1 MGKDIHILIVDDHTI
16 FRKSL
21 VRLLSIFIQNL
32 HFYEAANGLEALE
45 VLKHHRIDLA
55 LVDIQMPKMNGI
67 DFLRHAKESFPTTRA
82 IILTQFD
89 EPSLIVH
96 LIKLGADGF
105 LLKECDPE
113 ELVLAIRQVI
123 HEGQYYNKLVA
134 DTLDYA
140 LNKGVK
146 SLANLNITPREYQIA
161 GLIMNGLSNKEMAS
175 SLGLTPTT
183 VESYRK
189 SLMDKT
195 KCNNLAD
202 LLKLLYTTGLVGK

>member
-1 MGKDIHILIVDDHTI
+1 LIVDDHTI

-21 VRLLSIFIQNL
+21 VRLLSIFIKNL
-32 HFYEAANGLEALE
+32 HFYEAANGVEAME
-45 VLKHHRIDLA
+45 VLQHHRIDLA

-67 DFLRHAKESFPTTRA
+67 DFLRHAKEGYPTTRV

-113 ELVLAIRQVI
+113 ELVLAIRQVMN
-123 HEGQYYNKLVA
+123 EGQYYNKLVA
-134 DTLDYA
+134 DTLDYS
-140 LNKGVK
+140 LSKGTK
-146 SLANLNITPREYQIA
+146 SLANLNITPREYQLA
-161 GLIMNGLSNKEMAS
+161 ELLKDGLSSKEIAA
-175 SLGLTPTT
+175 SLGLTLAT

-189 SLMDKT
+189 SLMEKT
-195 KCNNLAD
+195 NSTNLAE
-202 LLKLLYTTGLVGK
+202 LLKILYNTGIMGK

>member
-1 MGKDIHILIVDDHTI
+1 MIVDDHTI

-21 VRLLSIFIQNL
+21 VRLLSIFIQKI
-32 HFYEAANGLEALE
+32 HFYEAANGVEALE
-45 VLKHHRIDLA
+45 VLQHQRIDLA

-67 DFLRHAKESFPTTRA
+67 DFLRHAKESYPTTRV

-113 ELVLAIRQVI
+113 ELVLAIRQVLN
-123 HEGQYYNKLVA
+123 EGQYYNKLVA
-134 DTLDYA
+134 DTLDYS
-140 LNKGVK
+140 LSKGSK
-146 SLANLNITPREYQIA
+146 SLANLNITPREYQLA
-161 GLIMNGLSNKEMAS
+161 ELLKDGLSSKEIAA
-175 SLGLTPTT
+175 SLGLSLAT

-189 SLMDKT
+189 SLMEKT
-195 KCNNLAD
+195 NSTNLAE
-202 LLKLLYTTGLVGK
+202 LLKILYNTGIMGK